1 MHEMPIRTVHLDQV
15 RGRPNQA
22 TQVRKTS
29 AIHVSPSIQ
38 HRPSDL
44 NGYFD
49 HLTACE
55 LEHLDRPQIVLVRTN
70 HEQSPDQSSKLPKG
84 VFPSGPSP
92 DPPSGPS
99 QSTVWITTRCH
110 ASTLPQS
117 SNRTADPD
125 PRKCTAQILLSL
137 YHWQLCHPDHAP
149 EHSPDRAP
157 GTVRFLFLL
166 LFTSKLHHHCS
177 HVLNTKCTSPCA
189 CVLAFS

>member
-44 NGYFD
+44 NSYFD

-92 DPPSGPS
+92 QGGFFHLDRVRIPHLDQARAQSGSPHVAIVHAATELKPDCGSRPSKMHSPDPPQPLPLATMPSGPCS
-99 QSTVWITTRCH
+99 
-110 ASTLPQS
+110 
-117 SNRTADPD
+117 
-125 PRKCTAQILLSL
+125 
-137 YHWQLCHPDHAP
+137 
-149 EHSPDRAP
+149 RA
-157 GTVRFLFLL
+157 
-166 LFTSKLHHHCS
+166 
-177 HVLNTKCTSPCA
+177 
-189 CVLAFS
+189 

>member
-55 LEHLDRPQIVLVRTN
+55 LEHMDRPQIVLVRTN
-70 HEQSPDQSSKLPKG
+70 REQSPDQSSKLPKG

-92 DPPSGPS
+92 QGGFFHLGRVRIPHLDQARAQSGSPHVATRPRCHRAQIGLRIQTLENAQPRS
-99 QSTVWITTRCH
+99 SSASTIGNYAIRTMLPSTVRTEHQAQSGSCFFSFSLPNFTTIAHMC
-110 ASTLPQS
+110 
-117 SNRTADPD
+117 
-125 PRKCTAQILLSL
+125 
-137 YHWQLCHPDHAP
+137 
-149 EHSPDRAP
+149 
-157 GTVRFLFLL
+157 
-166 LFTSKLHHHCS
+166 
-177 HVLNTKCTSPCA
+177 
-189 CVLAFS
+189 

>member
-1 MHEMPIRTVHLDQV
+1 MHKMPIRTVHLDQV

-92 DPPSGPS
+92 QGVFPIWTESGSPIRTKPEHSLDHHTLPRVHAATELKLDCGSRPSKMHSPDPPQPLPLATMPSGPCS
-99 QSTVWITTRCH
+99 
-110 ASTLPQS
+110 
-117 SNRTADPD
+117 
-125 PRKCTAQILLSL
+125 
-137 YHWQLCHPDHAP
+137 
-149 EHSPDRAP
+149 RA
-157 GTVRFLFLL
+157 
-166 LFTSKLHHHCS
+166 
-177 HVLNTKCTSPCA
+177 
-189 CVLAFS
+189 